1 MRKTGLIR
9 CTLLFGLLLPLAAG
23 ATELYR
29 YVDDHGVT
37 VLSRQGVPPEF
48 IARGYEVLNEQG
60 RVIKVVAPAPSAE
73 EMQRILADKARAG
86 SDAHLLRLYTRPE
99 DIDRAL
105 ERKLAEL
112 DGLIGVAR
120 GNLQSS
126 RTQQANLQS
135 QAAEHE
141 RAGRAVPQ
149 QLLTQIDNQKA
160 EQQRLQANIDRYR
173 QAREEAE
180 LSFAAGQP
188 QLGVQKVIDQ
198 LDLPIAQGVEG
209 STFYGPINAFPD
221 EISAA
226 DRARLSELLERQR

>member
-1 MRKTGLIR
+1 LIRKTGLLR
-9 CTLLFGLLLPLAAG
+9 CSLVIGLCLPLAA
-23 ATELYR
+23 AAAELYR
-29 YVDDHGVT
+29 YVDDKGVT

-48 IARGYEVLNEQG
+48 IAKGYEVLNEQG
-60 RVIKVVAPAPSAE
+60 RVTKVIPPAPSAE

-120 GNLQSS
+120 GNLQSA

-141 RAGRAVPQ
+141 RAGREVPQ

-160 EQQRLQANIDRYR
+160 EQARLRADVERYR
-173 QAREEAE
+173 QARVQAEA
-180 LSFAAGQP
+180 SF
-188 QLGVQKVIDQ
+188 
-198 LDLPIAQGVEG
+198 
-209 STFYGPINAFPD
+209 
-221 EISAA
+221 AA
-226 DRARLSELLERQR
+226 DRARLSELLERRAQ